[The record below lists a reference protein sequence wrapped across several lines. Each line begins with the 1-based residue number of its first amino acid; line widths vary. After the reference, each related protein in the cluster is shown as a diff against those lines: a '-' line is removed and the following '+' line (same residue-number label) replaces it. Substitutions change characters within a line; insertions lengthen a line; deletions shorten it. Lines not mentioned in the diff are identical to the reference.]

1 MSTNNDSEAFE
12 AFMKTFTYIL
22 FAISFAI
29 YLFIIIVNV
38 VSKEKLTIYKFFKL
52 QTVIFSI
59 LYTIGNFNFA
69 GSNKN
74 IDPNNLP
81 LQCIIMGNVR
91 NISIMTIISIQT
103 LILVFIYA
111 SLQYPSYTEN
121 NINKIYIWLY
131 LIPHVSWIIMVLT
144 SLHGGYEPNV
154 YVGQCKYDSPI
165 TMYYRTVLYVLHA
178 IVCVVLFIRT
188 IKVIKTSQ
196 VNSKLISLYVKS
208 FVLYFSVLFVYLL
221 SYLTITVIMVL
232 GVLEVVEPGV
242 KNAGQRCVWVLRIIT
257 QTLTPIIVSCLNC
270 LSKGKVI
277 NLLNLICGDKCGTLL
292 LRDTDSFKEVAKGS
306 KISMKMMEN
315 KNMEETDDDID
326 IDIDASC
333 S

>member
-1 MSTNNDSEAFE
+1 MSADNDSEAFE
-12 AFMKTFTYIL
+12 AFMKTFTYVL

-59 LYTIGNFNFA
+59 LYTIGNFGFEIPE
-69 GSNKN
+69 GSNESK
-74 IDPNNLP
+74 DLP
-81 LQCIIMGNVR
+81 ISCIIMGNVR

-121 NINKIYIWLY
+121 NINKIYTWLY
-131 LIPHVSWIIMVLT
+131 LIPHLSWIIMVLT
-144 SLHGGYEPNV
+144 SIKEGYEPNES
-154 YVGQCKYDSPI
+154 VGQCKYKSSI

-178 IVCVVLFIRT
+178 VICVVLFIRT

-196 VNSKLISLYVKS
+196 VNSKLISIYVKS

-232 GVLEVVEPGV
+232 EVLKVVQPGAQNTEQ
-242 KNAGQRCVWVLRIIT
+242 KCVWVLRIIT
-257 QTLTPIIVSCLNC
+257 QTLTPTIVSCLNC

-277 NLLNLICGDKCGTLL
+277 NLLKLICGDKCGTLL